1 MTDNVV
7 NFTGVTSL
15 DIDPTRVLKTA
26 SDQEFDSIII
36 VGYTKDGEEY
46 FASSISDGADVLWHL
61 ERAKLRLLRMV
72 D

>member
-61 ERAKLRLLRMV
+61 ERAKLRLLRMI

>member
-46 FASSISDGADVLWHL
+46 FASSIFKHQWLT
-61 ERAKLRLLRMV
+61 KLFIFCKTLTFG
-72 D
+72 